1 MPHDPKSHL
10 TSICSFKMNPKHI
23 AKNWKDEQMN
33 YKQQDSLKGNSPK
46 LRKLEVG
53 IIKVLN
59 TGKKQSEKPSRY
71 SWNLIKQQYS

>member
-1 MPHDPKSHL
+1 
-10 TSICSFKMNPKHI
+10 
-23 AKNWKDEQMN
+23 MN
-33 YKQQDSLKGNSPK
+33 YKQQDSLKANSPK